1 MGKYILLF
9 MYLAV
14 SILLFVLNMSLFTTT
29 LDFDLGFGTY
39 KLLPFF
45 VLQIFGGLVLGIFAL
60 VDYMKDLKREL
71 KIVELNK
78 KVMLLE
84 KDIEIASLKQ
94 LDRNTTAHTQIE
106 ASETAIVIE
115 K

>member
-9 MYLAV
+9 LYVAV
-14 SILLFVLNMSLFTTT
+14 SIFLFTLNWDLFTTT

-39 KLLPFF
+39 KLLPLF

-60 VDYMKDLKREL
+60 VDYMKDLKREV
-71 KIVELNK
+71 KITELNK
-78 KVMLLE
+78 RVMQLE
-84 KDIEIASLKQ
+84 KDSEIATLKQ
-94 LDRNTTAHTQIE
+94 LDKTKLTNSTVLSSGEGTTK
-106 ASETAIVIE
+106 E